1 MVALAAWALRW
12 RAHRRAA
19 AVALRA
25 LAAHWMP
32 AAAGQVSPL
41 CWAVGRRLRRH
52 EGDWCAAW
60 LLGPPGPARAVAAP
74 RAAAFQDVLRT
85 WEAEV

>member
-1 MVALAAWALRW
+1 VAGPAARARRW
-12 RAHRRAA
+12 RAQRRAA

-32 AAAGQVSPL
+32 AAVGQVSPL
-41 CWAVGRRLRRH
+41 CWAAGRRLRRH

-60 LLGPPGPARAVAAP
+60 LSGPPEPVLAAAAP
-74 RAAAFQDVLRT
+74 RVAPFPDVWRT
-85 WEAEV
+85 